1 MTRANSEAN
10 TMANFKKM
18 ISKVRFVRR
27 RSGKW
32 TIIAII
38 IAIVLSMG
46 ALTALH
52 LSMSQLKN
60 RTEDLRDKAAQL
72 EAENEDLQE
81 DIEQVD
87 SIQGIVEI
95 AEKELGLAQ
104 PDAVFYGEEP

>member
-1 MTRANSEAN
+1 
-10 TMANFKKM
+10 MANFKKM

-95 AEKELGLAQ
+95 AEKELDQYHSNNIPILLHL
-104 PDAVFYGEEP
+104 

>member
-1 MTRANSEAN
+1 
-10 TMANFKKM
+10 MANFKKM

-87 SIQGIVEI
+87 SIQGFVEI

>member
-1 MTRANSEAN
+1 
-10 TMANFKKM
+10 MANFKKM

-87 SIQGIVEI
+87 SILGIVEI

>member
-1 MTRANSEAN
+1 
-10 TMANFKKM
+10 MANFKKM

-60 RTEDLRDKAAQL
+60 CTEDLRDKAAQL

>member
-1 MTRANSEAN
+1 
-10 TMANFKKM
+10 MANFKKM

-95 AEKELGLAQ
+95 AEKQLGLAQ

>member
-1 MTRANSEAN
+1 
-10 TMANFKKM
+10 MANFKKM

-72 EAENEDLQE
+72 EAENEALQE

>member
-1 MTRANSEAN
+1 
-10 TMANFKKM
+10 MANFKKM

-27 RSGKW
+27 HSGKW

>member
-1 MTRANSEAN
+1 
-10 TMANFKKM
+10 MADLAKFFSKFRLVKK
-18 ISKVRFVRR
+18 
-27 RSGKW
+27 RSGKL
-32 TIIAII
+32 TIIAIVT
-38 IAIVLSMG
+38 AIVLSMG

-104 PDAVFYGEEP
+104 PDAVFYGKEP

>member
-1 MTRANSEAN
+1 
-10 TMANFKKM
+10 MANFKKM

-104 PDAVFYGEEP
+104 PAAVFYGEEP

>member
-1 MTRANSEAN
+1 
-10 TMANFKKM
+10 MANFKKM

-87 SIQGIVEI
+87 SIQEI
-95 AEKELGLAQ
+95 GRASCRER
-104 PDAVFYGEEP
+104 V

>member
-1 MTRANSEAN
+1 
-10 TMANFKKM
+10 MANFKKM

-104 PDAVFYGEEP
+104 PDAVFYGKEP

>member
-1 MTRANSEAN
+1 
-10 TMANFKKM
+10 MANFKKM

-52 LSMSQLKN
+52 LSMSELKN
-60 RTEDLRDKAAQL
+60 RTEDLRDKAATL
-72 EAENEDLQE
+72 EAENEELQE
-81 DIEQVD
+81 DIEQAD
-87 SIQGIVEI
+87 SIKGIVKI
-95 AEKELGLAQ
+95 AENELGLVQ
-104 PDAVFYGEEP
+104 PDSVFYRPES

>member
-1 MTRANSEAN
+1 
-10 TMANFKKM
+10 MANFKKM

-46 ALTALH
+46 SLTALH

>member
-1 MTRANSEAN
+1 
-10 TMANFKKM
+10 MANFKKM

-27 RSGKW
+27 RRGKW

-46 ALTALH
+46 AQPALH

>member
-1 MTRANSEAN
+1 
-10 TMANFKKM
+10 MANFKKM
-18 ISKVRFVRR
+18 LSKVRFVRR

>member
-1 MTRANSEAN
+1 
-10 TMANFKKM
+10 M

-72 EAENEDLQE
+72 EAENEALQE